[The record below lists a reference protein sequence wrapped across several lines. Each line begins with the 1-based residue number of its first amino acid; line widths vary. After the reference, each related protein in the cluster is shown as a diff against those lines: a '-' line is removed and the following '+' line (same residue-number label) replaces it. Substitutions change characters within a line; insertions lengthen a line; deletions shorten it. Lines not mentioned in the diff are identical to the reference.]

1 MISYHYELKIG
12 RTTITTGGPTPF
24 IAKFRAIKSALRM
37 GLPFPSKKQRQFL
50 NKLSKMLEK
59 LHNFFEDND

>member
-12 RTTITTGGPTPF
+12 ISTIISGGSTPF
-24 IAKFRAIKSALRM
+24 IAKFRALKSALRM
-37 GLPFPSKKQRQFL
+37 GLSFPSKKQQQLL
-50 NKLSKMLEK
+50 NTLNRLLEK